1 MKRELTIAGFTAM
14 SMLAFTGWVRPSAAD
29 RVAPAQSLVS
39 PAIQWENAAE
49 VPVVTTVA
57 QRFNTPRSGNRYAPD
72 RRGRA
77 SRDYDR
83 NYDRNY
89 DYDRDR
95 GYRDNRDETR
105 SVGKSAA
112 IIGGSAAGG
121 AAVGGLVGGGK
132 GAAIGAIAGGA
143 GGYIYD
149 DATRDGDRDRRYKES
164 RSTGEKAA
172 IIGGGAAAGA
182 AIGGLAGGGKG
193 ALIGAAAGGAGG
205 YIYDRV
211 TGK

>member
-1 MKRELTIAGFTAM
+1 MKRELTVAGFTAM
-14 SMLAFTGWVRPSAAD
+14 SMLAFTGWVRPDAVEP
-29 RVAPAQSLVS
+29 VAPAQSFVS
-39 PAIQWENAAE
+39 PAIQWENTAE

-57 QRFNTPRSGNRYAPD
+57 QRYNTPRSGGRYVPE

-77 SRDYDR
+77 VRQSEYA
-83 NYDRNY
+83 
-89 DYDRDR
+89 RDR
-95 GYRDNRDETR
+95 RYDDGRDETR

-112 IIGGSAAGG
+112 IVGGSAAGG
-121 AAVGGLVGGGK
+121 AALGGLVGGGK

-149 DATRDGDRDRRYKES
+149 DATRDGDRDRRYKET